1 MVPSS
6 QPSGAQHQWSC
17 GAASCHHCP
26 SRAMLCDRSASC
38 CCAQLPGTP
47 WPHCRGWGPWQ
58 SHSPLGVPF
67 QSSAGGAGPQ
77 SILLCAVGS
86 WVPTARCPL
95 LQLCHSL
102 PESLCRVR
110 QRCSQLRDNYC
121 ASLLCPIAASGL
133 HWRRSWDGI
142 LQAVPAA
149 AEPGCLETLH
159 LRICSGVRDC
169 LMPAGCF

>member
-47 WPHCRGWGPWQ
+47 WPHCRGWGSWQ

-67 QSSAGGAGPQ
+67 QGSAGGAGPQ
-77 SILLCAVGS
+77 SILLCAAGS

-95 LQLCHSL
+95 LQLSATPSL
-102 PESLCRVR
+102 KVSAVAG
-110 QRCSQLRDNYC
+110 ST
-121 ASLLCPIAASGL
+121 AASSGRTTALPSCAPSLHPDYTGKGAGL
-133 HWRRSWDGI
+133 ACCR
-142 LQAVPAA
+142 LCLQLLNQAVWKPY
-149 AEPGCLETLH
+149 
-159 LRICSGVRDC
+159 I
-169 LMPAGCF
+169 